1 MIRGPDI
8 DHMLRAAGDL
18 TGQTQF
24 VLVGS
29 AAVIAWAPDLPEVMA
44 MTSEIDIFGTNDDP
58 EEIAFELDSVL
69 GQGSMF
75 HDTHGYFVDGVSP
88 GTARLPQGWRQRAR
102 VLQTST
108 GDVSALVPEPDD
120 IAVSKLVRCSDKDL
134 LFLVAGIRHGVFNR
148 SIVIERARALDIA
161 DLGQGTMDDKIKI
174 LLGRLK

>member
-29 AAVIAWAPDLPEVMA
+29 AAVIAWAPELPEVMA
-44 MTSEIDIFGTNDDP
+44 MTSEIDIFGTNDNP
-58 EEIAFELDSVL
+58 EEIAFEIDSVL

-88 GTARLPQGWRQRAR
+88 DTARLPLGWRDRAR
-102 VLQTST
+102 SIQTTT
-108 GDVSALVPEPDD
+108 GNVTALVPEPDD
-120 IAVSKLVRCSDKDL
+120 IAVSKLVRCSEKDL
-134 LFLVAGIRHGVFNR
+134 IFLVAGLRHGIFNR
-148 SIVIERARALDIA
+148 SIVIERARSLDIT
-161 DLGQGTMDDKIKI
+161 DLGQGTMDDKINI